1 VSLEQFRAAQAVAK
15 DAMSSSAIP
24 YSPSTGLDAFNNA
37 LARIGFGTNNLLEST
52 AYPLTRLSYN
62 WYLLISLYRDNWL
75 VSKMIDA
82 VAEAMV
88 NKWISFPTETTPAK
102 VKKLEQA
109 FTLHG
114 VQDQVLTALKW
125 ARLFGGAGA
134 LMIVKNSGKLDTPLV
149 PDDVPLD
156 SFRGLIVFD
165 RWSGIQPSS
174 KVSAD
179 LDFPLDYGLPETYR
193 INTERGGGFEVHSSR
208 ILRFTG
214 RIMPAWEF
222 QADQRWGVSEVERA
236 FQELKKRDNT
246 SYNLASLI
254 FRANIFELRQKGLAQ
269 MISGLNANSQAQAQ
283 FAATIQAQAQLMS
296 NQGIVV
302 SDSESGGLSTHQYG
316 FAGIA
321 EVYSLFQRDWCA
333 CCEIPYSIMF
343 GHEGGLGQNGDA
355 DENTYYDR
363 IGQRQ
368 KREVD
373 PQFRKLVPVVA
384 MSTWG
389 KVPADLEWRWNPV
402 NNPTDLDKATLA
414 KTYTDALSVAVNAQG
429 ITPKIMGKELK
440 QQSSV
445 TGIFTN
451 ITDEDIEKL
460 PDDVAPSE
468 LDLMEASAELEPDKD
483 VPPSGK
489 ASGKSKAK
497 PKTAKDAV
505 SHDEWNENEHPRIAS
520 GKHGGEVTNS
530 GESTTNSPQPNRGEW
545 TAEEKTTSLAINT
558 AHVTGA
564 LSSAGMKAAEYHP
577 HSGINIKG
585 YKVVKLGTR
594 VIGISF
600 DQSGTPKEDSIK
612 VISILESKGYRIQV
626 QSDGVNLKVIK
637 PNSTKSESATDAF
650 PHDLRH
656 PDTGKFSKALLRH
669 QKFAGLDV
677 VIENEIGSVRSGD
690 GWSVTMKHSYGYI
703 SRTRGADG
711 DEVDV
716 FLGPN
721 EKAEKCY
728 VIHTRNVETGDYDED
743 KLMLGFADS
752 DAAVAAFYDNY
763 SDAQLHL
770 GGIEMIPMSD
780 LKDKLSK
787 FRGRK
792 IEAYA

>member
-1 VSLEQFRAAQAVAK
+1 VSTLTTDYSHLTPSHAFKPRVSLEQFRAAQAVAK

-88 NKWISFPTETTPAK
+88 SKWISFPTETNPGK
-102 VKKLEQA
+102 VKKLEQC

-114 VQDQVLTALKW
+114 VQDQILSALKW
-125 ARLFGGAGA
+125 ARLFGGSGA
-134 LMIVKNSGKLDTPLV
+134 LMIVKNSGKLDTPLI

-269 MISGLNANSQAQAQ
+269 MISGLNANAQAQAQ
-283 FAATIQAQAQLMS
+283 FAATIQAQAQLIS

-321 EVYSLFQRDWCA
+321 EVYALFQRDWCA
-333 CCEIPYSIMF
+333 CSEIPYSIMF

-389 KVPADLEWRWNPV
+389 KVPADLEWTWNPV
-402 NNPTDLDKATLA
+402 NNPSDKQKAELA
-414 KTYTDALSVAVNAQG
+414 GVNTTAVMAAFNSGVISQKTAAQ
-429 ITPKIMGKELK
+429 ELK

-445 TGIFTN
+445 TNLFTN
-451 ITDEDIEKL
+451 ITNEQLDKMSDEAMGGEMQESALMPEESNDEKSDAK
-460 PDDVAPSE
+460 PDR
-468 LDLMEASAELEPDKD
+468 K
-483 VPPSGK
+483 
-489 ASGKSKAK
+489 KAK
-497 PKTAKDAV
+497 TKTAK
-505 SHDEWNENEHPRIAS
+505 
-520 GKHGGEVTNS
+520 
-530 GESTTNSPQPNRGEW
+530 
-545 TAEEKTTSLAINT
+545 
-558 AHVTGA
+558 
-564 LSSAGMKAAEYHP
+564 
-577 HSGINIKG
+577 
-585 YKVVKLGTR
+585 
-594 VIGISF
+594 
-600 DQSGTPKEDSIK
+600 
-612 VISILESKGYRIQV
+612 
-626 QSDGVNLKVIK
+626 
-637 PNSTKSESATDAF
+637 DAF

-656 PDTGKFSKALLRH
+656 PDTGRFSKALLRH

-677 VIENEIGSVRSGD
+677 VIENEVGHTRSGD
-690 GWSVTMKHSYGYI
+690 GWSVTMKHPYGYI
-703 SRTRGADG
+703 ARTEGADG

-728 VIHTRNVETGDYDED
+728 VIHTRNAETGDYDED
-743 KLMLGFADS
+743 KLFVGFADS

-770 GGIEMIPMSD
+770 GGIEMVTMTD
-780 LKDKLSK
+780 LKDKLAK